1 MAALA
6 YSINEFSISKI
17 KGIKMTIELGLVGSL
32 CALAIFFCGILL
44 ANKVTGFGAPP
55 PSLAIVTVIT
65 FMVGLIPT
73 IGGIAGIISQYIML
87 KKINPQGAVI
97 FTMLVSLITTAFVI
111 VIFSKVFNGL
121 F

>member
-55 PSLAIVTVIT
+55 PSLAIAPCVRIV
-65 FMVGLIPT
+65 VAP
-73 IGGIAGIISQYIML
+73 
-87 KKINPQGAVI
+87 INLVNRQGAA
-97 FTMLVSLITTAFVI
+97 S
-111 VIFSKVFNGL
+111 
-121 F
+121 